1 MVTAEDVVKTPYIT
15 KKKDVP
21 AADLELAHK
30 LEDLMD
36 GLKKWEEEEVKEPE
50 EWDIW
55 KIFPD

>member
-36 GLKKWEEEEVKEPE
+36 GLKK
-50 EWDIW
+50 
-55 KIFPD
+55 